1 MKNAHI
7 FHISYFHKLFYM
19 IDIHY
24 NIYLISLVAQ
34 SVKSLP
40 TMWETWVLSL
50 VWEDHLEKDMA
61 THTVLLPEES
71 HGQRSLVGYSLW
83 GYK

>member
-1 MKNAHI
+1 MKNAYI

-24 NIYLISLVAQ
+24 SIYLISLVVAQ

-40 TMWETWVLSL
+40 AMWETWVLSL
-50 VWEDHLEKDMA
+50 VWEDPLEKEMA
-61 THTVLLPEES
+61 PHASILA
-71 HGQRSLVGYSLW
+71 
-83 GYK
+83 